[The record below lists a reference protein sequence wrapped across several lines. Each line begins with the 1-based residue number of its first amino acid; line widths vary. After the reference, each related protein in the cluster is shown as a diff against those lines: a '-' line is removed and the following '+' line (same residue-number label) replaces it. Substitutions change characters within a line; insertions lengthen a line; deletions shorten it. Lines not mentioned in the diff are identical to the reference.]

1 MPIARQKHQLN
12 GSKRDKITNN
22 YSDQWRYRSENSVI
36 NIKKPREGFW
46 FLSGEE
52 AEIIRL
58 QRGFELKERK
68 RKGRWSKKKKKREME
83 I

>member
-1 MPIARQKHQLN
+1 
-12 GSKRDKITNN
+12 
-22 YSDQWRYRSENSVI
+22 VI

>member
-1 MPIARQKHQLN
+1 
-12 GSKRDKITNN
+12 
-22 YSDQWRYRSENSVI
+22 VI

-58 QRGFELKERK
+58 QRGFELKKRE
-68 RKGRWSKKKKKREME
+68 RKGRWSKKKNERWRFEKEERRYKYTT
-83 I
+83 